1 MLPAFA
7 QALEDPRPMTD
18 AEQRLACFEMF
29 NTFWQDASDRG
40 IPFDTIGTMS
50 ITAALFALVARHGP
64 ETTAEF
70 LQDLMNIVRTGE
82 FNLPIAT
89 H

>member
-1 MLPAFA
+1 MLPALA

-29 NTFWQDASDRG
+29 NTYWQDASDRG

-50 ITAALFALVARHGP
+50 ISAALFAQLRHDGQEPGESGGSGLVVLLIKHLHGLH
-64 ETTAEF
+64 F
-70 LQDLMNIVRTGE
+70 
-82 FNLPIAT
+82 
-89 H
+89 

>member
-1 MLPAFA
+1 MLPALA

-29 NTFWQDASDRG
+29 NTFWQETSDRG

-50 ITAALFALVARHGP
+50 ISAALFALVAAHGQ

-70 LQDLMNIVRTGE
+70 VRDLANIVLAGE